1 MTIVD
6 QLAPQVLLS
15 IARKGKADLPIA
27 RDRIMSAK
35 FEEKV
40 RGSAKL
46 TVALDNSD
54 GAVWSA
60 TPLLE
65 KNSRLKFSFGYP
77 GKMRGPIDMTNSGIP
92 KGSHTLTI
100 EARIRSRKRRTSSD
114 GKLSRSW
121 ENVAITEVVELVA
134 AEMGYTGRNLDV
146 DFDFEKHE
154 HISQSN
160 ETNLELMHRL
170 ADMSGRRFWIDEAGF
185 QFKIPATDVR
195 PSALF
200 QKVPGLIA
208 PGMIV
213 DYDLPKTLKRVPKK
227 VTLRGRNPFTRK
239 TVSRTVSMDD
249 RSMPVLS
256 GNDITADDDTEF
268 VTRAFSFT
276 DAATA
281 NEAAGMMREVKLSAV
296 KMKLIVFGEPF
307 VKPGFTVGVDR
318 LADPL
323 DGTWYVWDTAH
334 DLGNGYFTELMLGRE
349 GYKRKSRKKEK
360 TLVGA
365 ANDVGKKVS
374 TVAGT
379 IFNAAGKVFREY
391 K

>member
-1 MTIVD
+1 MMV
-6 QLAPQVLLS
+6 S
-15 IARKGKADLPIA
+15 
-27 RDRIMSAK
+27 
-35 FEEKV
+35 
-40 RGSAKL
+40 
-46 TVALDNSD
+46 LDNSD
-54 GAVWSA
+54 GAIWEIA
-60 TPLLE
+60 PLLE
-65 KNSRLKFSFGYP
+65 KNSRLKLSFGFP
-77 GKMRGPIDMTNSGIP
+77 GRMRGPIDMTNSGIP
-92 KGSHTLTI
+92 KGRHTLTI

-121 ENVAITEVVELVA
+121 ENVAITEVVELIA

-146 DFDFEKHE
+146 EFDFEKHE

-200 QKVPGLIA
+200 QKVPGEIA

-213 DYDLPKTLKRVPKK
+213 DYDLPETPKRVPKK
-227 VTLRGRNPFTRK
+227 ITLRGRNPFTRK

-249 RSMPVLS
+249 KSMPVLS
-256 GNDITADDDTEF
+256 GHDITADDTTEF
-268 VTRAFSFT
+268 VSRAFSFT

-281 NEAAGMMREVKLSAV
+281 NEAIGMMREVKLSAV

-307 VKPGFTVGVDR
+307 IKPGLTVSVDR

-323 DGTWYVWDTAH
+323 DGTWYVWDADH

-349 GYKRKSRKKEK
+349 GFKQKSTKRDK
-360 TLVGA
+360 TTL
-365 ANDVGKKVS
+365 
-374 TVAGT
+374 GT
-379 IFNAAGKVFREY
+379 IRAEAGKVFSAVGQLFREY

>member
-1 MTIVD
+1 MALVD
-6 QLAPQVLLS
+6 ELAPQVQLA
-15 IARKGKADLPIA
+15 IAREGKPDLPIA
-27 RDRIMSAK
+27 RDRIMSTRY
-35 FEEKV
+35 EEKV
-40 RGSAKL
+40 RGSAKM
-46 TVALDNSD
+46 TVSLDNSD
-54 GAVWSA
+54 GAIWDIA
-60 TPLLE
+60 PLLE
-65 KNSRLKFSFGYP
+65 KNSRLRLSFGFP

-146 DFDFEKHE
+146 EFDFEKHE

-160 ETNLELMHRL
+160 ETNLELLHRL
-170 ADMSGRRFWIDEAGF
+170 ADMSGRRFWIDETGF
-185 QFKIPATDVR
+185 NFKIPATDVR

-213 DYDLPKTLKRVPKK
+213 DYDLPKTPKRVPKK

-239 TVSRTVSMDD
+239 TVSRTISMDD

-256 GNDITADDDTEF
+256 GNDVTADDNTEF

-307 VKPGFTVGVDR
+307 VKPGFTVQVER

-323 DGTWYVWDTAH
+323 DGVWYVWDGAH

-349 GYKRKSRKKEK
+349 GFKRKSKKRDRS
-360 TLVGA
+360 TVDTVQAG
-365 ANDVGKKVS
+365 VGKIWSGV
-374 TVAGT
+374 
-379 IFNAAGKVFREY
+379 GKLWREY
-391 K
+391 TSG